1 MQKHKISLVDTKIFD
16 GRAFAANK
24 EVELQRQVA
33 KLKKRGITPKL
44 VSILVG
50 NDPASHLYVNLKK
63 KAAERVGAE
72 VEIKQ
77 FEADDD
83 ISEILNFIKMK
94 NNDISVHGIMIQ
106 LPLPETFSEKE
117 RDLIIETIDPK
128 KDADGLKKES
138 DFLTPTVKSVLFVLK
153 EASENIVRLS
163 VKVLVIGYSGFEGG
177 KIYKVLKD
185 MDYKIN
191 GVDSKTKNL
200 KAKTQEA
207 DILISAT
214 GSPGIIKGNMIK
226 EGAIVID
233 IGAPKGDV
241 VKEEA
246 VGRASFISPV
256 PGGVGPVT
264 IVSLLENLIWASS

>member
-1 MQKHKISLVDTKIFD
+1 VDTKIFD

-24 EVELQRQVA
+24 EVELQKQVF

-50 NDPASHLYVNLKK
+50 SDPASHLYVNLKK

-72 VEIKQ
+72 VEIKH
-77 FEADDD
+77 FKADVD
-83 ISEILNFIKMK
+83 ISEILDFITTK
-94 NNDISVHGIMIQ
+94 NKDAQVNGIMIQ
-106 LPLPETFSEKE
+106 LPLPEIFSEKE
-117 RDLIIETIDPK
+117 RDLVIETINPK
-128 KDADGLKKES
+128 KDVDGLKKES
-138 DFLTPTVKSVLFVLK
+138 DFLTPTVKSVLFALK
-153 EASENIVRLS
+153 EASENIVRPDT
-163 VKVLVIGYSGFEGG
+163 KVLVVGHSGFEGG
-177 KIYKVLKD
+177 KIYKVLQE
-185 MDYKIN
+185 MDFEVY

-200 KAKTQEA
+200 KLKTLEA

-226 EGAIVID
+226 KGAVIID

-241 VKEEA
+241 VKEE
-246 VGRASFISPV
+246 VMGRASYISPV

-264 IVSLLENLIWASS
+264 IVSLLENLIGTSS